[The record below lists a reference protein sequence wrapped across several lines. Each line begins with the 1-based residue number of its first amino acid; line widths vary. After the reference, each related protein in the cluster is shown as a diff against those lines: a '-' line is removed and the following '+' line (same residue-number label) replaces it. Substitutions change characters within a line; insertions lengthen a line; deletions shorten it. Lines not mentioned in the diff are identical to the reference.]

1 MKYTIRLFTCRS
13 FATKGNHN
21 SALSQQ
27 QGSQPREYLQ
37 NSHFVSWSLES
48 SLEPQKHPRFQ
59 HAQTR
64 IVRTA
69 FQKLA
74 LSWVRTTG
82 INYYRRAGG
91 IDREFAGKLQGC
103 AGGKPA
109 REPAAVTV
117 HRDPA
122 SVHCTILVLL
132 PIAPRTIMLDR
143 AFFGHIFGNRIVWMN
158 VIRTIWVDQTISVDL
173 IILER

>member
-1 MKYTIRLFTCRS
+1 MHKQELSEQHSRS
-13 FATKGNHN
+13 WPLAGYEQR
-21 SALSQQ
+21 ALIITE
-27 QGSQPREYLQ
+27 R
-37 NSHFVSWSLES
+37 
-48 SLEPQKHPRFQ
+48 
-59 HAQTR
+59 A
-64 IVRTA
+64 
-69 FQKLA
+69 
-74 LSWVRTTG
+74 
-82 INYYRRAGG
+82 RRAGG
-91 IDREFAGKLQGC
+91 IDRLGREFAGKLQGC